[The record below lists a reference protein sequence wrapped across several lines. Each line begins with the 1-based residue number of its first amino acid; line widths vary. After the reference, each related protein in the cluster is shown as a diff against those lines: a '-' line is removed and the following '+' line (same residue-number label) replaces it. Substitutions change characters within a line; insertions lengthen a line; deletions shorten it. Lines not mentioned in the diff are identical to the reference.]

1 MILKKMAKHNDK
13 KRKINGQAIS
23 NSKCKEVFQAP
34 LKKGF
39 LRFS

>member
-1 MILKKMAKHNDK
+1 MTKHHKIK
-13 KRKINGQAIS
+13 KRLIGQAIS

-34 LKKGF
+34 LKGDT